1 MADSLN
7 PAHGTDHPGI
17 EAQSVYLNRR
27 FRRIGYDITSTLGV
41 MHIRQ
46 SNTRYGGPAIWR
58 LAGIE
63 EPCVYWGNAIQ
74 KLGLP
79 KKSQSFS
86 FYSSSS
92 KILWSTK
99 FSRRQLHRTI

>member
-1 MADSLN
+1 MTCSLN
-7 PAHGTDHPGI
+7 STHGSDHLRI
-17 EAQSVYLNRR
+17 KAQSVYLNRR

-63 EPCVYWGNAIQ
+63 EPCVYWGNVIQ

-79 KKSQSFS
+79 KKKPELF
-86 FYSSSS
+86 F
-92 KILWSTK
+92 L
-99 FSRRQLHRTI
+99 FL

>member
-7 PAHGTDHPGI
+7 PAHRTDHPGI
-17 EAQSVYLNRR
+17 KAQSIYLNRR
-27 FRRIGYDITSTLGV
+27 FRRISYDITSTLGV

-46 SNTRYGGPAIWR
+46 SNTRYGEPAIWR

-63 EPCVYWGNAIQ
+63 EPCVYWGNVIQ

-79 KKSQSFS
+79 KKKPELF
-86 FYSSSS
+86 F
-92 KILWSTK
+92 L
-99 FSRRQLHRTI
+99 FL